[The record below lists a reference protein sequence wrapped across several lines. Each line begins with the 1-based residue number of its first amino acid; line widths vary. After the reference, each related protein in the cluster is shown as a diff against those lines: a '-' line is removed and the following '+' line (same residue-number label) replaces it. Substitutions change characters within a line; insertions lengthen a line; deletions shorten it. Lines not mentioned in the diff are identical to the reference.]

1 MWQSWKI
8 WIGVLALLLVL
19 VAGAGFIF
27 LGGGTKD
34 KDGNSSSGGSSS
46 TDSTDSLVID
56 LSNYDD
62 GRLIELKTG
71 QTLVLT
77 AQQKTWVLDLN
88 DYDQTILKEVG
99 NTDQYQL
106 ERQLRALKSGQTD
119 LKVML
124 TATCAIPSDDSPR
137 CLVASQQLTLKIITR

>member
-19 VAGAGFIF
+19 VVGAGFIF
-27 LGGGTKD
+27 LGDGTKD
-34 KDGNSSSGGSSS
+34 KDDDSSPSS
-46 TDSTDSLVID
+46 TSNLVID
-56 LSNYDD
+56 LSNDDD
-62 GRLIELKTG
+62 GRSIELKTG
-71 QTLVLT
+71 QTLILT
-77 AQQKTWVLDLN
+77 ALQKTWPLDLN
-88 DYDQTILKEVG
+88 DYDRTILKEVG

-124 TATCAIPSDDSPR
+124 TAECAIPREGYQR
-137 CLVASQQLTLKIITR
+137 CLVASRQLTLKIIAE

>member
-1 MWQSWKI
+1 MLQSGKQ

-19 VAGAGFIF
+19 MAGAGFIF

-34 KDGNSSSGGSSS
+34 KDDNSSSGGTSS
-46 TDSTDSLVID
+46 TTDLVID
-56 LSNYDD
+56 LSNDDD

-71 QTLVLT
+71 QTLILT
-77 AQQKTWVLDLN
+77 ALQKTWVLDLS
-88 DYDQTILKEVG
+88 DYDKLILKEVG

-106 ERQLRALKSGQTD
+106 ERQLRALKSGTAD

-124 TATCAIPSDDSPR
+124 TAECAIPREGYQR
-137 CLVASQQLTLKIITR
+137 CLVASQQLTLKITTR

>member
-19 VAGAGFIF
+19 VAGAGFVF

-34 KDGNSSSGGSSS
+34 KDGNSSSGGTSS
-46 TDSTDSLVID
+46 TGNLVVD
-56 LSNYDD
+56 LSNDDD

-71 QTLVLT
+71 QTLLLT
-77 AQQKTWVLDLN
+77 ALQKTWPLDLN

-124 TATCAIPSDDSPR
+124 TAECAIPREGYQR
-137 CLVASQQLTLKIITR
+137 CLVASQLLTLKVVAK